1 MLTSPVP
8 DLANARSSAVAES
21 PNRVSIRWE
30 PAADN
35 GSPITTYRL
44 IRSQNPSMTLFSV
57 TLVDAMVFDL
67 VDLTPSPGTTYY
79 YGVYAVRPID
89 VFTFSLC
96 LLSDAGIGVPSL
108 NRTRLTHRGVG
119 A

>member
-67 VDLTPSPGTTYY
+67 VDLTPSPGTIYY

-89 VFTFSLC
+89 VLNF
-96 LLSDAGIGVPSL
+96 PSACFLMPALVLAL
-108 NRTRLTHRGVG
+108 NRKRLTHHGVG